1 MDEDLKRFNRT
12 NAHMGIIVDD
22 LKLKQDAKQKTIKQN
37 STKKW
42 GNETYIKNFKDAIYD
57 AVQYIDN
64 PKSLV
69 EKILSMRNTFLNDV
83 KTQVVN
89 FDPDIQKEYESQK
102 QYLSNSVTSLKKKKN
117 KDKETFA
124 MSNQTI
130 MQENYEL
137 INEIN
142 DLRKLR
148 N

>member
-1 MDEDLKRFNRT
+1 MK
-12 NAHMGIIVDD
+12 
-22 LKLKQDAKQKTIKQN
+22 
-37 STKKW
+37 
-42 GNETYIKNFKDAIYD
+42 
-57 AVQYIDN
+57 
-64 PKSLV
+64 
-69 EKILSMRNTFLNDV
+69 NTFLNDV

-148 N
+148 NQLKGKGKGNVQSF